1 MVTDLKTGA
10 PSSNPFASMDLTKQD
25 PTELRTTPSDQSQ
38 WLHVDFNNEENK
50 NPFAKMDLTKPDP
63 TSSVGGTL
71 ARSAAMGTAPALTGL
86 AGGAA
91 GAEIGAAM
99 GAPLGPIGM
108 IGGGLVG
115 GIVGGIGTS
124 MLAGKAQDLAISK
137 LPDDWRES
145 IETQQRMDALSH
157 PTASFLGGMIPV
169 VATMSPFNAAKAAL
183 PANATALDRL
193 MANPV
198 TNRLFGGGMMG
209 GLEYAQEAHEGQP
222 DWTNVAIATGL
233 GMVFYRPNALG
244 EAIMHPAATAAQNA
258 TNIKGMALAREI
270 SKADMTGMT
279 ADERRQGYPFTL
291 SQAADVGVMGAGITE
306 DVFQGVHGQATTAKF
321 MVQDQARTEQA
332 VLGQPKQEDVVAK
345 SRRSEPELFQR
356 YDELQNRVE
365 AFRQNVRDLESP
377 PDSSIQEATEKR
389 NALQDQLDAHIEQNK
404 GYEGGAEARRLRAQ
418 LRDAENQLHDM
429 TERREAYGRG
439 EGQETPELAAAR
451 KQLMDA
457 EYALRDVAPE
467 VAAAHR
473 RSAEALRA
481 GIVEPLTEEEHF
493 GKVVPPTEAETEA
506 LKAAGITTETAPK
519 AEGEA
524 PATPAVKPLE
534 EQRKSI
540 ASDVEQQLL
549 NAGRSEEEARL
560 GGQLIAARYIT
571 RANRFKGALGTPEE
585 LYNREGA
592 RIVGEEARAGKP
604 IEATTK
610 ELAQIDQAEGGRN
623 FFQEVEDENEREHQ
637 QAPIPESVDEAANYP
652 NTIKLATSK
661 VWQKGRDLKLAMQNA
676 VERAAEAA
684 GVDLNL
690 RSPQTT
696 EYLTRATLKDALY
709 ALKQNENA
717 IGWYDLKTRQ
727 ALSVLSLI
735 HPEIATDPN
744 ARFAATWALATTSNG
759 IKVGKNFELMEQ
771 VYNRYKQTGEMPTD
785 IQAGQAQ
792 IAINKSLR
800 LFNELKEKWGIDNL
814 RKFMLSDF
822 TAGEISAIDKDLK
835 PSGEWASTHVKG
847 ASILGPKIGN
857 GFFSNLYGHFDA
869 LTMDRWL
876 IRTWGRLTG
885 TLLTENP
892 EMISKARGE
901 LTDHLNGLKDAER
914 ERLSAALGQNLK
926 TGLNDIDGLAENI
939 QEYSTKPENREILNK
954 SPEGTALRLLGNKL
968 AKYLDA
974 QKEAPQ
980 GPGERVYI
988 REIFNNVLNELRK
1001 DPQYKDMTMAD
1012 LQAVLWYS
1020 EKRLYENAK
1029 EDIVPQDIE
1038 GEKAGEGVAEGTS
1051 AGYADDEAPD
1061 YANAA
1066 ADLARQNG
1074 ISERRI
1080 QAALKKEEERGRA
1093 AAARPENEGAQP
1105 QAGQQEAVGGFT
1117 ESEKRAFRRTQAI
1130 RTVRSNR
1137 TGDAGS
1143 SYAYSRR
1150 GGGDGDKVRVLKNL
1164 GVTYTAEW
1172 KAGSALKRTFTKNEI
1187 AVPDIVELAPND
1199 LNNATKFAET
1209 IQAVKDSLGATGAA
1223 VEVKEPQEYQNMRLL
1238 MSKDGQSGL
1247 AVKPD
1252 GDIVSVFS
1260 KGGDGSSRALLEAAI
1275 AAGGRKLDAFDT
1287 VLPRLYADHGFVE
1300 TGRTKWNDKH
1310 APEEWDKEAMK
1321 KFNNGEPDIVFMA
1334 LDRSNMTPT
1343 LEKSKYYKKYDDA
1356 AAAQQRFV
1364 KKMTEENPASVIN
1377 LRLDRKDGG
1386 KQYTPKQV
1394 EAELQ
1399 KLGVDLLANKV
1410 ITDENGN
1417 PTLVGHLSRPLNV
1430 TEGNALSTAL
1440 NQDAISQVSHNRGE
1454 ILGPKPEEY
1463 QPFDATQFKKLNGEP
1478 LVVGDEAR
1486 EYQQTARG
1494 KIRIAEG
1501 KKPLITLMKDANA
1514 STFIHET
1521 GHDFLEQMM
1530 RDAEHPDAPDSIKDD
1545 ALTIR
1550 DWLGVDSREDIKTR
1564 HHEKFARGFEQY
1576 LREGV
1581 APSPELGT
1589 VFARF
1594 KQWLMNLYETIK
1606 RLGSPINE
1614 DIRGVFDR
1622 MLAEEPQRTVVAPE
1636 QARQPNIHDI
1646 HATEAEYTEPRDAE
1660 ATSDRVIAERNRAAQ
1675 DFPEG
1680 VKNEITPVIAK
1691 FATPIPAGEAPAGE
1705 GGSQNVVAGGGGF
1718 QPISTGGRGSAQYG
1732 EVKQGGGAAIRE
1744 GVELP
1749 RAEQRSVAATDT
1761 QSKQPLA
1768 PEPTTQ
1774 FGSETSPYVDKA
1786 GNIRLDTLNG
1796 GEDVNN
1802 VLKIT
1807 SNLNNDFIGDR
1818 RGVITDGQVLDLA
1831 DALGMD
1837 AQKLSTRK
1845 LGQAFNAEQVWAARK
1860 LLIQSATNVAELMR
1874 KAANGSDADVMA
1886 YAEAKDRH
1894 QMIQAQVAG
1903 ITAEAG
1909 RALRAFR
1916 SMAGEEMVMGT
1927 NEFIKQATGKTLFQ
1941 LREEAKLG
1949 SRLETPQQVSKFMQD
1964 AQNHSFGR
1972 MVLEYWI
1979 NGLISGLATHTTY
1992 MVGNTML
1999 AVQKAGPETAMASLV
2014 GTVARAL
2021 GREGE
2026 SVRIG
2031 ELGAQMKGIK
2041 EGFMPALKA
2050 AFDATKTGVTTLLP
2064 EEKPYGK
2071 SLPLQAGSELTQ
2083 AAVLDEAA
2091 KFSDVA
2097 SSAFGI
2103 VRGIRDGIISGAELL
2118 SAGGI
2123 AGESMVGLR
2132 YSERGAIP
2140 DITVKGVNVL
2150 PVGEAIRLPG
2160 RFIAGIH
2167 SFFRSMNYS
2176 MEKNAIA
2183 ARTAANEGLTG
2194 TAYDARVAELRSN
2207 PTQEMMEKARFEAT
2221 ELTLM
2226 GSGSDFVKQMAK
2238 LTNTNI
2244 MGFPFLKFID
2254 PFVHIASNVID
2265 QSIIQRTPVGLLAP
2279 EIRADLMGKNG
2290 NIAQDKAAARMLVG
2304 TAMSIAFGSLA
2315 AEGLASG
2322 SGPSD
2327 PKESQVWR
2335 QAGNQAH
2342 SIRIG
2347 DMWYDTHRLGPL
2359 GMLMGV
2365 SADMYE
2371 VAHLANE
2378 GEYLDAAA
2386 HLQHAFTQNVLDESF
2401 MRGPADL
2408 LRAVEDPGRY
2418 GQNYLKNMISSFVP
2432 YSVAMSQMARAS
2444 DPYSREARTVTDA
2457 IKNKIPGL
2465 SETLLPRR
2473 DIWGEP
2479 MPNRKTLGPEGML
2492 AIWET
2497 QVSKDPVNLAML
2509 NLGVYPATLRRS
2521 IRNVDLTDEQYDEY
2535 AKIAGRTTKMRLDTI
2550 VKSPDY
2556 QRWPDHVKHDVMV
2569 EVIKQS
2575 REAAS
2580 GLMMMKYPQIVR
2592 DATGAKIAKARG
2604 ED

>member
-1 MVTDLKTGA
+1 MVDNLSDTTK
-10 PSSNPFASMDLTKQD
+10 NRFADIDLTTPD
-25 PTELRTTPSDQSQ
+25 PTALTATATDQSQ
-38 WLHVDFNNEENK
+38 WMHADFNNEKHK
-50 NPFAKMDLTKPDP
+50 NRFADIDLTTPDP
-63 TSSVGGTL
+63 TSGVGGTL

-91 GAEIGAAM
+91 GAEIGATI
-99 GAPLGPIGM
+99 GAPLGPIGI

-244 EAIMHPAATAAQNA
+244 EAIMHSAATAAQNA

-291 SQAADVGVMGAGITE
+291 SQAADVGVMGPGITE
-306 DVFQGVHGQATTAKF
+306 SVFQGSNLPATSVKL

-332 VLGQPKQEDVVAK
+332 VLGLHLDQRLVTDQ

-365 AFRQNVRDLESP
+365 TFRQNVRDLESP
-377 PDSSIQEATEKR
+377 SDFLIRSATEKR
-389 NALQDQLDAHIEQNK
+389 DAIQDQLDAHTEQNK
-404 GYEGGAEARRLRAQ
+404 DFAGGPEARRTIDKMGERIEQ
-418 LRDAENQLHDM
+418 RLRDAESQLRDM
-429 TERREAYGRG
+429 TERREAYDRG
-439 EGQETPELAAAR
+439 EVQETPELVAAR
-451 KQLMDA
+451 KQLIDA
-457 EYALRDVAPE
+457 ESALHDVAPE

-473 RSAEALRA
+473 RSADALRSRV
-481 GIVEPLTEEEHF
+481 VEPTEVKDHF
-493 GKVVPPTEAETEA
+493 GSSVPPTEEEKAGIEVAGGENA
-506 LKAAGITTETAPK
+506 PVGENGAAAGI
-519 AEGEA
+519 EGKPVRSLEA
-524 PATPAVKPLE
+524 
-534 EQRKSI
+534 QRQSI
-540 ASDVEQQLL
+540 ADDVAQKLI
-549 NAGRSEEEARL
+549 ARGRSKEEATL
-560 GGQLIAARYIT
+560 YGQLYASHIIT
-571 RANRFKGALGTPEE
+571 RANLFEGKLGTPEE
-585 LYNREGA
+585 LYA
-592 RIVGEEARAGKP
+592 
-604 IEATTK
+604 K
-610 ELAQIDQAEGGRN
+610 E
-623 FFQEVEDENEREHQ
+623 
-637 QAPIPESVDEAANYP
+637 
-652 NTIKLATSK
+652 
-661 VWQKGRDLKLAMQNA
+661 
-676 VERAAEAA
+676 
-684 GVDLNL
+684 
-690 RSPQTT
+690 
-696 EYLTRATLKDALY
+696 
-709 ALKQNENA
+709 
-717 IGWYDLKTRQ
+717 
-727 ALSVLSLI
+727 
-735 HPEIATDPN
+735 
-744 ARFAATWALATTSNG
+744 
-759 IKVGKNFELMEQ
+759 
-771 VYNRYKQTGEMPTD
+771 
-785 IQAGQAQ
+785 
-792 IAINKSLR
+792 
-800 LFNELKEKWGIDNL
+800 
-814 RKFMLSDF
+814 
-822 TAGEISAIDKDLK
+822 
-835 PSGEWASTHVKG
+835 
-847 ASILGPKIGN
+847 
-857 GFFSNLYGHFDA
+857 
-869 LTMDRWL
+869 
-876 IRTWGRLTG
+876 
-885 TLLTENP
+885 
-892 EMISKARGE
+892 
-901 LTDHLNGLKDAER
+901 GLKINLSKSKKGFGLITFPDA
-914 ERLSAALGQNLK
+914 
-926 TGLNDIDGLAENI
+926 
-939 QEYSTKPENREILNK
+939 
-954 SPEGTALRLLGNKL
+954 
-968 AKYLDA
+968 
-974 QKEAPQ
+974 
-980 GPGERVYI
+980 
-988 REIFNNVLNELRK
+988 
-1001 DPQYKDMTMAD
+1001 
-1012 LQAVLWYS
+1012 
-1020 EKRLYENAK
+1020 
-1029 EDIVPQDIE
+1029 
-1038 GEKAGEGVAEGTS
+1038 
-1051 AGYADDEAPD
+1051 
-1061 YANAA
+1061 
-1066 ADLARQNG
+1066 
-1074 ISERRI
+1074 
-1080 QAALKKEEERGRA
+1080 
-1093 AAARPENEGAQP
+1093 
-1105 QAGQQEAVGGFT
+1105 
-1117 ESEKRAFRRTQAI
+1117 
-1130 RTVRSNR
+1130 
-1137 TGDAGS
+1137 
-1143 SYAYSRR
+1143 
-1150 GGGDGDKVRVLKNL
+1150 
-1164 GVTYTAEW
+1164 
-1172 KAGSALKRTFTKNEI
+1172 
-1187 AVPDIVELAPND
+1187 
-1199 LNNATKFAET
+1199 
-1209 IQAVKDSLGATGAA
+1209 
-1223 VEVKEPQEYQNMRLL
+1223 
-1238 MSKDGQSGL
+1238 DGQ
-1247 AVKPD
+1247 P
-1252 GDIVSVFS
+1252 I
-1260 KGGDGSSRALLEAAI
+1260 I
-1275 AAGGRKLDAFDT
+1275 
-1287 VLPRLYADHGFVE
+1287 
-1300 TGRTKWNDKH
+1300 
-1310 APEEWDKEAMK
+1310 
-1321 KFNNGEPDIVFMA
+1321 
-1334 LDRSNMTPT
+1334 
-1343 LEKSKYYKKYDDA
+1343 
-1356 AAAQQRFV
+1356 
-1364 KKMTEENPASVIN
+1364 
-1377 LRLDRKDGG
+1377 
-1386 KQYTPKQV
+1386 
-1394 EAELQ
+1394 
-1399 KLGVDLLANKV
+1399 
-1410 ITDENGN
+1410 
-1417 PTLVGHLSRPLNV
+1417 
-1430 TEGNALSTAL
+1430 
-1440 NQDAISQVSHNRGE
+1440 
-1454 ILGPKPEEY
+1454 
-1463 QPFDATQFKKLNGEP
+1463 
-1478 LVVGDEAR
+1478 
-1486 EYQQTARG
+1486 
-1494 KIRIAEG
+1494 IRIAA
-1501 KKPLITLMKDANA
+1501 DANA
-1514 STFIHET
+1514 STFGHEV
-1521 GHDFLEQMM
+1521 GHKMLRDLLK
-1530 RDAEHPDAPDSIKDD
+1530 DAEHPDAPQSVKDD
-1545 ALTIR
+1545 AQAVL
-1550 DWLGVDSREDIKTR
+1550 DWMGIDAKGDMKTR
-1564 HHEKFARGFEQY
+1564 HEEKFARGFEQY
-1576 LREGV
+1576 LRLGV

-1594 KQWLMNLYETIK
+1594 KKWLLDIYQTLD
-1606 RLGSPINE
+1606 RLGAPINE

-1622 MLAEEPQRTVVAPE
+1622 MLAEEPKRTVIAPE
-1636 QARQPNIHDI
+1636 QERQPSIHDI
-1646 HATEAEYTEPRDAE
+1646 HAAEAEYTEPHNVE
-1660 ATSDRVIAERNRAAQ
+1660 AAGDRASAERNRAAQ
-1675 DFPEG
+1675 DLPEG
-1680 VKNEITPVIAK
+1680 VKNELTLLIEKYAPAV
-1691 FATPIPAGEAPAGE
+1691 PAGEVAAGE
-1705 GGSQNVVAGGGGF
+1705 GGAQNVVAGGGGF
-1718 QPISTGGRGSAQYG
+1718 QPFATSGRGSAQYG

-1774 FGSETSPYVDKA
+1774 FGSEASPYVDKA
-1786 GNIRLDTLNG
+1786 GNIRLDTLNS

-1860 LLIQSATNVAELMR
+1860 LLIQSAINVAELMR

-1941 LREEAKLG
+1941 LRQEAKLG

-2123 AGESMVGLR
+2123 EGESMLGLR

-2150 PVGEAIRLPG
+2150 PVGEAIRLPS

-2556 QRWPDHVKHDVMV
+2556 QRWPNHVKHDVMV

-2592 DATGAKIAKARG
+2592 DATDAKIAKARG

>member
-1 MVTDLKTGA
+1 MHA
-10 PSSNPFASMDLTKQD
+10 
-25 PTELRTTPSDQSQ
+25 
-38 WLHVDFNNEENK
+38 DFNNEKHK
-50 NPFAKMDLTKPDP
+50 NRFADIDLTTPDP
-63 TSSVGGTL
+63 TSGVGGTL

-365 AFRQNVRDLESP
+365 TFRQNVRDLESP

-418 LRDAENQLHDM
+418 LRDAENQLRDM

-524 PATPAVKPLE
+524 PAAPAVKPLE

-592 RIVGEEARAGKP
+592 RIVGKEARASKP
-604 IEATTK
+604 IKATTK
-610 ELAQIDQAEGGRN
+610 ELAQIDEAEGGRN
-623 FFQEVEDENEREHQ
+623 FFQE
-637 QAPIPESVDEAANYP
+637 
-652 NTIKLATSK
+652 
-661 VWQKGRDLKLAMQNA
+661 
-676 VERAAEAA
+676 
-684 GVDLNL
+684 
-690 RSPQTT
+690 
-696 EYLTRATLKDALY
+696 
-709 ALKQNENA
+709 
-717 IGWYDLKTRQ
+717 
-727 ALSVLSLI
+727 
-735 HPEIATDPN
+735 
-744 ARFAATWALATTSNG
+744 
-759 IKVGKNFELMEQ
+759 
-771 VYNRYKQTGEMPTD
+771 
-785 IQAGQAQ
+785 
-792 IAINKSLR
+792 
-800 LFNELKEKWGIDNL
+800 
-814 RKFMLSDF
+814 
-822 TAGEISAIDKDLK
+822 IS
-835 PSGEWASTHVKG
+835 S
-847 ASILGPKIGN
+847 
-857 GFFSNLYGHFDA
+857 
-869 LTMDRWL
+869 
-876 IRTWGRLTG
+876 
-885 TLLTENP
+885 
-892 EMISKARGE
+892 
-901 LTDHLNGLKDAER
+901 
-914 ERLSAALGQNLK
+914 
-926 TGLNDIDGLAENI
+926 
-939 QEYSTKPENREILNK
+939 
-954 SPEGTALRLLGNKL
+954 
-968 AKYLDA
+968 
-974 QKEAPQ
+974 
-980 GPGERVYI
+980 
-988 REIFNNVLNELRK
+988 
-1001 DPQYKDMTMAD
+1001 
-1012 LQAVLWYS
+1012 
-1020 EKRLYENAK
+1020 
-1029 EDIVPQDIE
+1029 
-1038 GEKAGEGVAEGTS
+1038 
-1051 AGYADDEAPD
+1051 
-1061 YANAA
+1061 
-1066 ADLARQNG
+1066 
-1074 ISERRI
+1074 
-1080 QAALKKEEERGRA
+1080 
-1093 AAARPENEGAQP
+1093 
-1105 QAGQQEAVGGFT
+1105 
-1117 ESEKRAFRRTQAI
+1117 
-1130 RTVRSNR
+1130 
-1137 TGDAGS
+1137 
-1143 SYAYSRR
+1143 
-1150 GGGDGDKVRVLKNL
+1150 
-1164 GVTYTAEW
+1164 
-1172 KAGSALKRTFTKNEI
+1172 
-1187 AVPDIVELAPND
+1187 
-1199 LNNATKFAET
+1199 
-1209 IQAVKDSLGATGAA
+1209 
-1223 VEVKEPQEYQNMRLL
+1223 
-1238 MSKDGQSGL
+1238 
-1247 AVKPD
+1247 
-1252 GDIVSVFS
+1252 
-1260 KGGDGSSRALLEAAI
+1260 
-1275 AAGGRKLDAFDT
+1275 
-1287 VLPRLYADHGFVE
+1287 
-1300 TGRTKWNDKH
+1300 
-1310 APEEWDKEAMK
+1310 
-1321 KFNNGEPDIVFMA
+1321 
-1334 LDRSNMTPT
+1334 
-1343 LEKSKYYKKYDDA
+1343 
-1356 AAAQQRFV
+1356 
-1364 KKMTEENPASVIN
+1364 
-1377 LRLDRKDGG
+1377 
-1386 KQYTPKQV
+1386 
-1394 EAELQ
+1394 
-1399 KLGVDLLANKV
+1399 
-1410 ITDENGN
+1410 
-1417 PTLVGHLSRPLNV
+1417 
-1430 TEGNALSTAL
+1430 
-1440 NQDAISQVSHNRGE
+1440 
-1454 ILGPKPEEY
+1454 
-1463 QPFDATQFKKLNGEP
+1463 
-1478 LVVGDEAR
+1478 

-1675 DFPEG
+1675 DLPEG

-1718 QPISTGGRGSAQYG
+1718 QPISTGGRGSDQYG

-1818 RGVITDGQVLDLA
+1818 RGVITDGQFLDLA

-1845 LGQAFNAEQVWAARK
+1845 LGQAFNAEQVLAARK

-1894 QMIQAQVAG
+1894 QMIQAQVSG

-1941 LREEAKLG
+1941 LRVEAKLG

-1972 MVLEYWI
+1972 LVLEYWI
-1979 NGLISGLATHTTY
+1979 NGLISGPATHTTY

-2265 QSIIQRTPVGLLAP
+2265 QSIIKRTPVGLLAP

-2592 DATGAKIAKARG
+2592 DATAAKIAKARG